1 MLAYPSV
8 LVGVGWQQ
16 VPIACALACA
26 ALVAGCGNDS
36 VPASSV
42 PKPPPETRDT
52 PPKLPTGWR
61 RVVNLRAGFSV
72 GIPPGWS
79 ARGAAGTTLVR
90 SSDRALA
97 LTITADRSDDGREA
111 DPKQYAAR
119 LAPQFPRYRKLQ
131 VGLAKP
137 VKRTRYPTASVTASG
152 VYTPTGV
159 RQAIVVF
166 AISRPHR
173 VMYTISV
180 FRAAS
185 VRASRYERLL
195 ETLVRSFAASPPQY

>member
-1 MLAYPSV
+1 M
-8 LVGVGWQQ
+8 GGFWQ

-26 ALVAGCGNDS
+26 ALAAGCGNDS
-36 VPASSV
+36 VQTASAPKAPA
-42 PKPPPETRDT
+42 ETRDT
-52 PPKLPTGWR
+52 PPKLPSGWR

-72 GIPPGWS
+72 GIPPGWT
-79 ARGAAGTTLVR
+79 ARGAAGSTLVR

-97 LTITADRSDDGREA
+97 LTITADRSDDGRES

-119 LAPQFPRYRKLQ
+119 LVPQFPRYRKLQ
-131 VGLAKP
+131 TGLAKP

-152 VYTPTGV
+152 VYSPTGV

-185 VRASRYERLL
+185 TRAARYDKLL
-195 ETLVRSFAASPPQY
+195 ETLVRSFSAGPPQY